1 MKNIKKFIANR
12 FQGFAFF
19 YGFLRHR
26 VLIALILSITVG
38 ILDGFGLTM
47 FLPLLQ
53 MVSGADGVDGES
65 LGKLKFLVDGLQ
77 SMGINL
83 TLASTLLIMVTFFLI
98 KGFVVYISAIY
109 EVVLAQLFIKK
120 LRKDLLASFNRI
132 KFKYFVMSDIG
143 RIQNTMTGEVD
154 RVARSFREY
163 FKTAEQMILVFV
175 YTLFAFF
182 LDPQFALLVTIGG
195 ALSNLLY
202 RKVYAKTK
210 KKSREFTDD
219 SHSYQGQIIQHV
231 ANFKYLRATALVDSF
246 SDHLSKSID
255 DIELSRRKIGGYAAI
270 LRAGREPMLVIIVA
284 GVILLQVMVLNG
296 SLGAILLSLLFFYR
310 ALNALIQLQT
320 YWNRYLEVSGS
331 VDNIKEFQHSLKKNE
346 ESLGKEKFKKFKDRI
361 SLKEANFFYGKT
373 RILKDIHLDIYKNET
388 IAFVGES
395 GSGKTTLVNILAGL
409 MPLDAGQMIIDGRD
423 AKELNIT
430 SYQKRIGYITQDPV
444 IFNDSIFN
452 NVTFWDPLNEEN
464 IIKFERAMERA
475 SILHFVENLPDGHST
490 LLGNNGINLSGG
502 QRQRISI
509 ARELYKDID
518 ILIMDEATS
527 ALDSET
533 EQSIQN
539 NIDDLKGSFTILIVA
554 HRLSTIRNSDR
565 IVVMK
570 EGQIESIGKYE
581 DLINENK
588 SFERMVRLQ
597 EL

>member
-1 MKNIKKFIANR
+1 MKSIKKIIANR

-38 ILDGFGLTM
+38 IFDGFGLTM

-120 LRKDLLASFNRI
+120 LRKDLLSSFNRI

-231 ANFKYLRATALVDSF
+231 TNFKYLKATALVDSF

-361 SLKEANFFYGKT
+361 SLKEADFFYGKT

-464 IIKFERAMERA
+464 IRKFERAMERA

>member
-464 IIKFERAMERA
+464 IRKFERAMERA